1 MNQSRPCTDKHAQS
15 SSAEF
20 CKESFLFMPVSIS
33 YVLGIGKA
41 KQRCVLSSP
50 IANKER

>member
-33 YVLGIGKA
+33 YVLGRR
-41 KQRCVLSSP
+41 QSQTTMCVVVTY
-50 IANKER
+50 R